1 MLVLSELDIKLI
13 KTMSNRI
20 FNLFS
25 GDIITE
31 SDITDAQQQIDCAN
45 DKLSIC
51 SAIES
56 MHYCFSVI
64 LTEVR
69 QVKRDVLRGI
79 FETKPDLAKEKS
91 VLEKKLDAEPEYA
104 KYKQIEE
111 YLFQFLDHLTNIL
124 NNIKWLV
131 KDEETDY

>member
-1 MLVLSELDIKLI
+1 MLSKLDKKLI
-13 KTMSNRI
+13 YTMSDRI
-20 FNLFS
+20 FKLFS
-25 GDIITE
+25 GEIITKD
-31 SDITDAQQQIDCAN
+31 DITEAQQQIEYAD

-69 QVKRDVLRGI
+69 QVKRNVLKGI
-79 FETKPDLAKEKS
+79 FDTKPDLAKEKS

-111 YLFQFLDHLTNIL
+111 YLFQFLEHLTNIL
-124 NNIKWLV
+124 NNVKWLI
-131 KDEETDY
+131 KDEDNE

>member
-1 MLVLSELDIKLI
+1 MLTELDKRLI
-13 KTMSNRI
+13 NTMSNK
-20 FNLFS
+20 LFDLYS
-25 GDIITE
+25 GEIITK
-31 SDITDAQQQIDCAN
+31 DDVVDAQQQINCAN

-111 YLFQFLDHLTNIL
+111 YLFQFLDHLTNTL

-131 KDEETDY
+131 KDEETN